1 MRETGFWLARRS
13 WCSLPAVS
21 HATPSITTA
30 RTPRSTFVT
39 VLAWIVIVLSSL
51 LLPISFFSFLMVA
64 AGSHGSSSADPI
76 GFFIVVLGPLTTLV
90 AGIGLL
96 RRRRWALVYLATVL
110 CAIVVANGFGL
121 ARNPSAPRTYVS
133 PGGVPTTVIP
143 AGRAY
148 VVQTSVLIAI
158 SAGLLVALLSR
169 KVRAEFGYAG
179 DHRPSNAAPGAPPM
193 AVTGTVGQP
202 PAVDAVVGTLPA
214 QAARPADPD
223 RGWRVG
229 HRGRD
234 RMYYEEWRQGK
245 WQRLEISGE
254 LLTGR
259 AHHVIYFDSP
269 QRWLEYPEWARH
281 RRGEIIARIKEEFR
295 PPDYEYDGEIPHA
308 APPSP
313 GVAVP
318 HTIAPRPSH
327 RTVATARPGRPKQNM
342 ALPIAVT
349 VLLAVTVSMGW
360 LVGSGLSKGE
370 TYFPTKHVTQ
380 RRVVIR
386 QEEPA
391 TFWASLGL
399 YSALGAGTLGLAAWL
414 VRESFRRR
422 QPK

>member
-1 MRETGFWLARRS
+1 MN
-13 WCSLPAVS
+13 
-21 HATPSITTA
+21 HAAPSVTAA

-39 VLAWIVIVLSSL
+39 VLAWTVIALSTL
-51 LLPISFFSFLMVA
+51 LLPISFLSLLMVA
-64 AGSHGSSSADPI
+64 TGSHGSSSADPI

-90 AGIGLL
+90 AGVGLL
-96 RRRRWALVYLATVL
+96 RRRRWALVYLAMAL
-110 CAIVVANGFGL
+110 CGIVVANGFDL

-143 AGRAY
+143 AGRDY

-169 KVRAEFGYAG
+169 KVRGEFGFG
-179 DHRPSNAAPGAPPM
+179 TDDRPSSAAAGAPPM
-193 AVTGTVGQP
+193 SVTGTVGQP
-202 PAVDAVVGTLPA
+202 PAVGVVGTPPVQTA
-214 QAARPADPD
+214 GPADRE

-234 RMYYEEWRQGK
+234 CMYYEEWREGT

-281 RRGEIIARIKEEFR
+281 RRDEIIARIKGEFR
-295 PPDYEYDGEIPHA
+295 QPDYEYDGDVPHA
-308 APPSP
+308 AAPSP
-313 GVAVP
+313 GIAAP
-318 HTIAPRPSH
+318 NPTAPRPSH
-327 RTVATARPGRPKQNM
+327 RTAATARSGRVKPNA
-342 ALPIAVT
+342 ALLIAVT
-349 VLLAVTVSMGW
+349 VLLAVTMGMGW
-360 LVGSGLSKGE
+360 LVTSGLSKGE
-370 TYFPTKHVTQ
+370 TYLPTKRATQ
-380 RRVVIR
+380 RRVVVR

-399 YSALGAGTLGLAAWL
+399 YSALGAGTLGLAGWL
-414 VRESFRRR
+414 VRESFRQRR
-422 QPK
+422 PK

>member
-1 MRETGFWLARRS
+1 M
-13 WCSLPAVS
+13 S
-21 HATPSITTA
+21 HATPAVTTA
-30 RTPRSTFVT
+30 RTPHSTFVT

-51 LLPISFFSFLMVA
+51 LMPISFLSFLMVA
-64 AGSHGSSSADPI
+64 TASHGSSSADPI

-90 AGIGLL
+90 AGVGLL
-96 RRRRWALVYLATVL
+96 RRRRWALVYLAMVL
-110 CAIVVANGFGL
+110 CAIVVANGFDL

-133 PGGVPTTVIP
+133 PGGVPTTVTP

-158 SAGLLVALLSR
+158 SAGLLVTLLSR
-169 KVRAEFGYAG
+169 KVRVEFGYAS
-179 DHRPSNAAPGAPPM
+179 DHLPSHATPATGAAAGTPPM
-193 AVTGTVGQP
+193 AVTGTVGHP
-202 PAVDAVVGTLPA
+202 PAVDGVVGTPPVQTA
-214 QAARPADPD
+214 EPADPE

-234 RMYYEEWRQGK
+234 CMYYEEWRAGT

-269 QRWLEYPEWARH
+269 QRWLEYPAWARH
-281 RRGEIIARIKEEFR
+281 RRGEIIARIKKEFQ
-295 PPDYEYDGEIPHA
+295 PPDYEYDGDIAHA

-313 GVAVP
+313 GVAAP
-318 HTIAPRPSH
+318 NPIALRPSH
-327 RTVATARPGRPKQNM
+327 RTVATARPGRPKPNM

-349 VLLAVTVSMGW
+349 VLLAVTVCMGW

-391 TFWASLGL
+391 TFWACLGL
-399 YSALGAGTLGLAAWL
+399 YSALGAGTLGLAVWL
-414 VRESFRRR
+414 LRESFRQR

>member
-1 MRETGFWLARRS
+1 MNHS
-13 WCSLPAVS
+13 
-21 HATPSITTA
+21 TPSVTAA

-39 VLAWIVIVLSSL
+39 VLSWIVIALSTL
-51 LLPISFFSFLMVA
+51 LLPISFFSLLMVA
-64 AGSHGSSSADPI
+64 TGSHGSSSADPI

-90 AGIGLL
+90 AGVGLL
-96 RRRRWALVYLATVL
+96 RRRRWALVYLAMAL
-110 CAIVVANGFGL
+110 CGIVVANGYNL

-148 VVQTSVLIAI
+148 VVQTSILIAV

-169 KVRAEFGYAG
+169 KVRVEFGFG
-179 DHRPSNAAPGAPPM
+179 TDDRPSSAAPATGAAAGAPPM
-193 AVTGTVGQP
+193 SVTGTVGQP
-202 PAVDAVVGTLPA
+202 PAAGVVGTPPA
-214 QAARPADPD
+214 QTAGPADRE

-234 RMYYEEWRQGK
+234 CMYYEEWREGT

-281 RRGEIIARIKEEFR
+281 RRDEIIARIKGEFR
-295 PPDYEYDGEIPHA
+295 QPDYEYDGDVPHA
-308 APPSP
+308 ATPSP
-313 GVAVP
+313 GIAAP
-318 HTIAPRPSH
+318 DPTAPRPSH
-327 RTVATARPGRPKQNM
+327 RTAATARSGRVKPNA
-342 ALPIAVT
+342 ALLIAVT
-349 VLLAVTVSMGW
+349 VLLAVTMGMGW
-360 LVGSGLSKGE
+360 LVTSGLSKGE
-370 TYFPTKHVTQ
+370 TYLPTKRATQ

-399 YSALGAGTLGLAAWL
+399 YSALGAGTLGLAGWL
-414 VRESFRRR
+414 VRESFRQR